1 MTRTA
6 AWWWCRCVN
15 ARSAGR
21 GCPPVREG
29 GPAHIRAAAAGAPAA
44 VAVALVLDRVWRE
57 PPLAVH
63 PVRLIGIGLDTAGR
77 RIPAGPP
84 VRAAVT
90 GGVAWTVG
98 AVAGAAAGVG
108 VPRAGGG
115 GSPGDRA
122 VAGGPAV
129 LAAR

>member
-57 PPLAVH
+57 PPLAAH
-63 PVRLIGIGLDTAGR
+63 PARLIGDCLDTPGR
-77 RIPAGPP
+77 PIPARPPERPALARRVACP
-84 VRAAVT
+84 VREGALGP
-90 GGVAWTVG
+90 GG
-98 AVAGAAAGVG
+98 
-108 VPRAGGG
+108 R
-115 GSPGDRA
+115 
-122 VAGGPAV
+122 
-129 LAAR
+129 